1 MATRLILRNG
11 TRRSKANNTHRLTA
25 RCNDTPRLYILP
37 NFSPEWPVFLVG
49 IERNVHTP
57 AGMLAKAAVV
67 RVKQKC
73 LPGNF

>member
-1 MATRLILRNG
+1 
-11 TRRSKANNTHRLTA
+11 
-25 RCNDTPRLYILP
+25 LYILP